1 LTRQRR
7 AELILVAITVIWGST
22 FVVTKSILEESS
34 PLYYSALRF
43 LLAAAILFLFSVRTC
58 TRIPA
63 PALKHG
69 LILGLLLYAGF
80 VLQTVGINYTSAS
93 KAAFF
98 TGMLVP
104 FTPIVQFA
112 AQKLFRAPKRSL
124 KLGNVLGVVCAA
136 AGLYLLTTPAG
147 SGFTLGDGLNL
158 ACAVFFAGYIV
169 YLDSVPQ
176 EVNKV
181 QLTFVQFL
189 FCGVVGLLVAAGAE
203 EFSFCSSQEC
213 VYGLLYL
220 TIFATVI
227 TMFLQNKFQGE
238 TTPTRAAV
246 IFAIEPVVAALFA
259 FVFRNELIGIPGVIG
274 GAIVLGGL
282 FLSEF
287 SDDIPALNLPVG

>member
-1 LTRQRR
+1 MSRQRR
-7 AELILVAITVIWGST
+7 AEIILVAITVIWGST

-34 PLYYSALRF
+34 PLLYSAVRF
-43 LLAAAILFLFSVRTC
+43 LLAAAILLLFAFRTC
-58 TRIPA
+58 IRIPA
-63 PALKHG
+63 VTLRHG
-69 LILGLLLYAGF
+69 LVLGIFLYCGF
-80 VLQTVGINYTSAS
+80 VLQTVGINYTTAS

-104 FTPIVQFA
+104 FTPLVQFA
-112 AQKLFRAPKRSL
+112 AQKLFRAPKRLL
-124 KLGNVLGVVCAA
+124 KLGNVLGVLCAA

-158 ACAVFFAGYIV
+158 ACALFFAGYIV

-189 FCGVVGLLVAAGAE
+189 FCGVAGLAVAAGAE
-203 EFSFCSSQEC
+203 EFRFCSSREC
-213 VYGLLYL
+213 LYGLLYL

-227 TMFLQNKFQGE
+227 TMFLQNKFQGA

-259 FVFRNELIGIPGVIG
+259 FVVRHELIGIQGVIG

-287 SDDIPALNLPVG
+287 SDDIPALNLPIG